1 MSDISERL
9 HLLPLQIIP
18 VDDGVILR
26 RGAARLH
33 LVGDGAGEVIE
44 RVAALTAQ
52 GAGPAEILDDFPEAA
67 RETVET
73 LLGQLQERR
82 FLAAVDDPGTPP
94 ADEDR
99 LDVFYWS
106 FGADRAEVERDL
118 AACSIAVV
126 GVNAIG
132 LELVMALVNLG
143 VGRVSL
149 VDHPLLRNIDYFGD
163 TGSFAAPDWLGPDPI
178 AYGDW
183 ADISALPDCLA
194 VTSDFGGL
202 SLMRDWNAFCVAEKV
217 AFMPVVLHDFVGYAG
232 PIVTPGTT
240 ACFECFWLR
249 QNSNLD
255 KPLVARATEAAAFQ
269 GQIVDGLAPLNA
281 SVLAR
286 IAAFELYKFFARR
299 IPSWHANRVL
309 ELDLLEGAMK
319 PRKFLRAP
327 RCPVCGPGARHGA
340 VSIEAVVEMPGNP
353 MEG

>member
-1 MSDISERL
+1 MSDIPQRL

-18 VDDGVILR
+18 VDDGVVLR

-44 RVAALTAQ
+44 RLAALTGQ
-52 GAGPAEILDDFPEAA
+52 GADLADILADFPDTA
-67 RETVET
+67 RETVEA
-73 LLGQLQERR
+73 LLDQLRERR
-82 FLAAVDDPGTPP
+82 FLAAVDDPGAPP

-106 FGADRAEVERDL
+106 FGAERAEVERDL
-118 AACSIAVV
+118 ASRSICVV
-126 GVNAIG
+126 GVNAVG
-132 LELVMALVNLG
+132 LALTEALVELG

-149 VDHPLLRNIDYFGD
+149 VDHPLLRNVDYFSD
-163 TGSFAAPDWLGPDPI
+163 TGAFAAPDWRGPRPI

-183 ADISALPDCLA
+183 ADIAAMPDCLTVA
-194 VTSDFGGL
+194 SDFGGP
-202 SLMRDWNAFCVAEKV
+202 SLMREWNAFCVSEKIT
-217 AFMPVVLHDFVGYAG
+217 FMPVVLHDFVGYAG

-240 ACFECFWLR
+240 ACFECYWLR
-249 QNSNLD
+249 QNSNLE
-255 KPLVARATEAAAFQ
+255 KPRVTRAAENAAFQ
-269 GQIVDGLAPLNA
+269 GQIVDGLAPLTA

-299 IPSWHANRVL
+299 IPSWRADRVL
-309 ELDLLEGAMK
+309 ELDLLDGSMK

-327 RCPVCGPGARHGA
+327 RCPVCGPGMRHGA
-340 VSIEAVVEMPGNP
+340 VSIEAVAEMPGNP